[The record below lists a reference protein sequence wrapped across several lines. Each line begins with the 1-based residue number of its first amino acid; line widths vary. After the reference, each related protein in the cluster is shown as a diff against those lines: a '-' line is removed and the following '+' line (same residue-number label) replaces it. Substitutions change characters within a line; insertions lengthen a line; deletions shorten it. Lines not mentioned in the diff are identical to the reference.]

1 MLIPRL
7 MGEEDTIYDED
18 GMEEQVEDDE
28 ISPEEEGFMRG
39 YEQETKEKPE
49 KEPEKEAKKKKKAK

>member
-1 MLIPRL
+1 

-39 YEQETKEKPE
+39 YEKESEEKPE